1 MMETCPNG
9 PKRGLPP
16 PSATVQGTR
25 RATMMISVEQHNLH
39 EEPNR
44 FIGRERE
51 LGELRASLLSSRA
64 LTLCGTG
71 GIGKTRLAG
80 RILAALRDEFPDG
93 VWFVELGDL
102 QQPDLVVSR
111 VAKVVGVTEENGRPL
126 LDTLADALA
135 ARSLLVAL
143 DNCEHLIEAA
153 ARVAQRLLAGAPGLR
168 IIATSREPLRV
179 AAETVWQV
187 PPLTVP
193 PPPPPPDSAASLS
206 GFEAV
211 ALFTDRAAAA
221 LPSFTVTGSNAAAIG
236 LLCRALEG
244 LPLAIEL
251 AAAWVRM
258 LSPEQIEALLHD
270 RFRLLATQDRTVPPR
285 QRTLRATIDWSHD
298 LLTQEEQVMF
308 RRLSVFT
315 GWSLDMAEEI
325 CSDEEIPVARVLDL
339 ITALVDKSLVV
350 VDPEVLGQSRYRM
363 LDAIREYADEQLTA
377 SGEADQRQQL
387 LRDYTLRVAEH
398 NMAIG
403 MALITGPWSA
413 RVDVFRRYDID
424 TVNVDQVLSRCMAR
438 GDVEGGLRICT
449 GVRPC
454 WIVRGRFAEGRDW
467 FDSFLALDAPD
478 LPSAVRGAALA
489 GRAQL
494 AMSTDPAEAERGAR
508 AALVLC
514 VAAGDSFWTATT
526 LNLLAEAA
534 LHLGRPDEAATR
546 AVEALELSR
555 ESGDLWN
562 EGYALGTQAA
572 VAGARLNLRDAEVFG
587 LAALDVMRRI
597 DQQWGAARTM
607 IGLGDLARLRS
618 QPDVARRYYTEALP
632 VFREIE
638 ARPEIARCLAGLA
651 RIALEQKDVAA
662 VREYLEESVVLSHA
676 TGSRI
681 GVARGLELFAALAA
695 AEDQPAHAVRLIAAA
710 ASLRDTAQLRP
721 LSGSR
726 IGQYLAAAGPLGE
739 AAVSRL
745 WDDGAAMTQDQ
756 AVARALSGPGTG
768 DSGGAAR
775 SSVAAVAVVAGEGAL
790 PVPLPNQLTP
800 RERQI
805 IELIAAGLSNKQIA
819 EELVIAPATAARHVA
834 NILAKLEFSSRSQIA
849 AWASAGRN

>member
-1 MMETCPNG
+1 
-9 PKRGLPP
+9 
-16 PSATVQGTR
+16 
-25 RATMMISVEQHNLH
+25 MITAEQHNLH

-93 VWFVELGDL
+93 VWMVELGDL

-111 VAKVVGVTEENGRPL
+111 VASVVGVTEENGRPL

-143 DNCEHLIEAA
+143 DNCEHLIDAA

-193 PPPPPPDSAASLS
+193 PPPPPPTSVADLSAS
-206 GFEAV
+206 EAA
-211 ALFTDRAAAA
+211 ALFADRAAAA
-221 LPSFTVTGSNAAAIG
+221 LPSFTVTGVNAAAVG
-236 LLCRALEG
+236 RLCRALEG

-258 LSPEQIEALLHD
+258 LSAEQIEALLHD
-270 RFRLLATQDRTVPPR
+270 RFRLLATQDRTVPAR
-285 QRTLRATIDWSHD
+285 QRTLRATVDWSHD
-298 LLTQEEQVMF
+298 LLTPDEQVLF

-315 GWSLDMAEEI
+315 GWSLEMAEEI
-325 CSDEEIPVARVLDL
+325 CSDEQLPVAKVLDL

-350 VDPEVLGQSRYRM
+350 VEPEVLGESRYRM
-363 LDAIREYADEQLTA
+363 LDAIREYAAEQLTDA
-377 SGEADQRQQL
+377 GEAQQRQQL
-387 LRDYTLRVAEH
+387 LRDYTMRVAEH

-403 MALITGPWSA
+403 MALIPGPWSA

-424 TVNVDQVLSRCMAR
+424 TVNVDQVLSRCMTH

-454 WIVRGRFAEGRDW
+454 WIVRGRFAEGMDW
-467 FDSFLALDAPD
+467 FDSFLALDAPG
-478 LPSAVRGAALA
+478 LPDWVRGAALA

-494 AMSTDPAEAERGAR
+494 AMPSDPAEAERGAR
-508 AALVLC
+508 EALSLC
-514 VAAGDSFWTATT
+514 VAAGDPFWTATT

-534 LHLGRPDEAATR
+534 LHLGRPDEAAVR
-546 AVEALELSR
+546 ATEALELSR
-555 ESGDLWN
+555 ESGDPFN
-562 EGYALGTQAA
+562 EGYALGSLAA
-572 VAGARLNLRDAEVFG
+572 AAGARLNLRDAEEFG
-587 LAALDVMRRI
+587 QAALAVMRRI

-607 IGLGDLARLRS
+607 IGLGDLARIRS
-618 QPDVARRYYTEALP
+618 EPEVARRYYTEALP
-632 VFREIE
+632 VFREIS
-638 ARPEIARCLAGLA
+638 ARPEIARTLAGLA
-651 RIALEQKDVAA
+651 RVALEQHDHSAA
-662 VREYLEESVVLSHA
+662 GEFLGESLVLSHS

-681 GVARGLELFAALAA
+681 GVARGLEAFAELAA
-695 AEDQPAHAVRLIAAA
+695 SLDEPAHAVRLIAAA
-710 ASLRDTAQLRP
+710 ASLRDTAGLRP
-721 LSGSR
+721 LSGAR
-726 IGQYLAAAGPLGE
+726 IGPYLTAAGSLGE
-739 AAVSRL
+739 AAVTPL
-745 WDDGAAMTQDQ
+745 WEEGAAMTPDQ
-756 AVARALSGPGTG
+756 AVALALSGSGAG
-768 DSGGAAR
+768 AAGSSGGLGGGGGAG
-775 SSVAAVAVVAGEGAL
+775 AVAGR
-790 PVPLPNQLTP
+790 PLPNQLTP

-805 IELIAAGLSNKQIA
+805 IELIATGLSNRQIA

-834 NILAKLEFSSRSQIA
+834 NIMAKLGFSSRSQIA
-849 AWASAGRN
+849 AWAKSARN

>member
-1 MMETCPNG
+1 
-9 PKRGLPP
+9 
-16 PSATVQGTR
+16 
-25 RATMMISVEQHNLH
+25 MITAEQHNLH

-93 VWFVELGDL
+93 VWMVELGDL

-111 VAKVVGVTEENGRPL
+111 VASVVGVTEENGRPL

-143 DNCEHLIEAA
+143 DNCEHLIDAA

-168 IIATSREPLRV
+168 IIVTSREPLRV

-193 PPPPPPDSAASLS
+193 PPPPPPTSVADLSSSEAA
-206 GFEAV
+206 
-211 ALFTDRAAAA
+211 ALFADRAAAA
-221 LPSFTVTGSNAAAIG
+221 LPSFTVTGGNAAAVG
-236 LLCRALEG
+236 RLCRALEG

-258 LSPEQIEALLHD
+258 LSAEQIEALLHD
-270 RFRLLATQDRTVPPR
+270 RFRLLATQDRTVPAR
-285 QRTLRATIDWSHD
+285 QRTLRATIDWSYN
-298 LLTQEEQVMF
+298 LLTPDEQVLF

-315 GWSLDMAEEI
+315 GWSLEMAEKI
-325 CSDEEIPVARVLDL
+325 CSDEQLPVARVLDL

-350 VDPEVLGQSRYRM
+350 VEPEVLGQYRYRM
-363 LDAIREYADEQLTA
+363 LDAIREYAAEQLA
-377 SGEADQRQQL
+377 AAGEAEQREQL

-403 MALITGPWSA
+403 MALIPAPWSA

-438 GDVEGGLRICT
+438 GDAEGGLRICT

-467 FDSFLALDAPD
+467 FDSFLALDAPG
-478 LPSAVRGAALA
+478 LPGWVRGAALA

-494 AMSTDPAEAERGAR
+494 AMSIDPAEAERGAQE
-508 AALVLC
+508 ALSLC

-534 LHLGRPDEAATR
+534 LHLGRLEEGISRAT
-546 AVEALELSR
+546 EALELAR
-555 ESGDLWN
+555 ESGDSFN
-562 EGYALGTQAA
+562 EGYALGSLATAA
-572 VAGARLNLRDAEVFG
+572 ALRLNLRDTEEFG
-587 LAALDVMRRI
+587 LAALAVMQRI

-618 QPDVARRYYTEALP
+618 EPDVARRYYTEALP
-632 VFREIE
+632 IFREID

-651 RIALEQKDVAA
+651 RVALEQKDHETAG
-662 VREYLEESVVLSHA
+662 EYLGESLVLSHS
-676 TGSRI
+676 TGARI
-681 GVARGLELFAALAA
+681 GVARGLEAFAELAA
-695 AEDQPAHAVRLIAAA
+695 AQDEPAQAVRLIAAA
-710 ASLRDTAQLRP
+710 AGLRDTAGLRP
-721 LSGSR
+721 LSGGKVS
-726 IGQYLAAAGPLGE
+726 QYLAKAGVLGD
-739 AAVSRL
+739 AVVSRL
-745 WDDGAAMTQDQ
+745 WEEGAAMTPGQ
-756 AVARALSGPGTG
+756 AVALALSGAGSAGLDAAVNGATAGGGVGGTG
-768 DSGGAAR
+768 GGAG
-775 SSVAAVAVVAGEGAL
+775 AAAAL
-790 PVPLPNQLTP
+790 PLPNQLTP

-805 IELIAAGLSNKQIA
+805 IELIAAGLSNRQIA

-834 NILAKLEFSSRSQIA
+834 NILAKLGFSSRSQIA
-849 AWASAGRN
+849 AWAKSARN

>member
-1 MMETCPNG
+1 
-9 PKRGLPP
+9 
-16 PSATVQGTR
+16 
-25 RATMMISVEQHNLH
+25 MITAEQHNLH

-93 VWFVELGDL
+93 VWMVELGDL

-111 VAKVVGVTEENGRPL
+111 VASVVGVTEENGRPL

-143 DNCEHLIEAA
+143 DNCEHLIDAA
-153 ARVAQRLLAGAPGLR
+153 ARVCQRLLAGAPGLR

-193 PPPPPPDSAASLS
+193 PPPPPPTSVADLSAS
-206 GFEAV
+206 EAA
-211 ALFTDRAAAA
+211 ALFADRAAAA
-221 LPSFTVTGSNAAAIG
+221 LPSFTVTGVNAAAVG
-236 LLCRALEG
+236 RLCRALEG

-258 LSPEQIEALLHD
+258 LSAEQIEALLHD
-270 RFRLLATQDRTVPPR
+270 RFRLLATQDRTVPAR

-298 LLTQEEQVMF
+298 LLTPDEQALF

-315 GWSLDMAEEI
+315 GWSLEMAEEV
-325 CSDEEIPVARVLDL
+325 CSDEQLPVANVLDL
-339 ITALVDKSLVV
+339 ITALVDKSLVAV
-350 VDPEVLGQSRYRM
+350 EPEVLGQSRYRM
-363 LDAIREYADEQLTA
+363 LDAIKEYAAEQLTA
-377 SGEADQRQQL
+377 AGEAEQRQQL

-403 MALITGPWSA
+403 MALIPGPWSA

-454 WIVRGRFAEGRDW
+454 WIVRGRFAEGMDW
-467 FDSFLALDAPD
+467 FDSFLALDAPG
-478 LPSAVRGAALA
+478 LPDRVRGAALA

-494 AMSTDPAEAERGAR
+494 AMPSDPAEAERGAR
-508 AALVLC
+508 EALALC

-534 LHLGRPDEAATR
+534 LHLGRPDEAAAR
-546 AVEALELSR
+546 ATEALELAR
-555 ESGDLWN
+555 ESGDPFN
-562 EGYALGTQAA
+562 EGYALGSLATAA
-572 VAGARLNLRDAEVFG
+572 GLRFNLRDAEEFG
-587 LAALDVMRRI
+587 LAALAVMRRI

-618 QPDVARRYYTEALP
+618 EPEVARRYYTEALP
-632 VFREIE
+632 VFREIN
-638 ARPEIARCLAGLA
+638 ARPEIARTLAGLA
-651 RIALEQKDVAA
+651 RVALEQKDHSA
-662 VREYLEESVVLSHA
+662 VEEFLGESLVLSHS

-681 GVARGLELFAALAA
+681 GVARGLEAFAGLSAA
-695 AEDQPAHAVRLIAAA
+695 QDEAAHAVRLIAAA
-710 ASLRDTAQLRP
+710 ASLRDAAGLRP
-721 LSGSR
+721 LSGAR
-726 IGQYLAAAGPLGE
+726 IGQYLSAAGPLGE
-739 AAVSRL
+739 AAVTRL
-745 WDDGAAMTQDQ
+745 WEEGAAMTPDQ
-756 AVARALSGPGTG
+756 AVALALSGSGAGAVGRPAVEGAAGSGGPGG
-768 DSGGAAR
+768 GGAAG
-775 SSVAAVAVVAGEGAL
+775 AVAG
-790 PVPLPNQLTP
+790 LPNQLTP

-805 IELIAAGLSNKQIA
+805 IELIAAGLSNRQIA

-849 AWASAGRN
+849 AWAKSARN

>member
-1 MMETCPNG
+1 
-9 PKRGLPP
+9 
-16 PSATVQGTR
+16 
-25 RATMMISVEQHNLH
+25 MMITVDQHNLH

-143 DNCEHLIEAA
+143 DNCEHLIDAA

-221 LPSFTVTGSNAAAIG
+221 RPSFTVTGSNAAAIG
-236 LLCRALEG
+236 RLCRALEG

-270 RFRLLATQDRTVPPR
+270 RFRVLATQDRTVPPR

-363 LDAIREYADEQLTA
+363 LDAIREYAAGQLTA
-377 SGEADQRQQL
+377 AGEAEQRQQL

-438 GDVEGGLRICT
+438 GDVEGGLRICS

-467 FDSFLALDAPD
+467 YDSFLALDAPG
-478 LPSAVRGAALA
+478 LPSGVRGAALA

-508 AALVLC
+508 EALALC

-534 LHLGRPDEAATR
+534 LHLGRPDEAAVR
-546 AVEALELSR
+546 AIEALELSR

-618 QPDVARRYYTEALP
+618 EPDVARRYYTEALP

-662 VREYLEESVVLSHA
+662 VREYLEESVVLSQA

-695 AEDQPAHAVRLIAAA
+695 AEDQAAHAVRLIAAA

-721 LSGSR
+721 LSGAR
-726 IGQYLAAAGPLGE
+726 IGRYLAAAEPLGE

-745 WDDGAAMTQDQ
+745 WDEGAAMTQDQ
-756 AVARALSGPGTG
+756 AVALALSG
-768 DSGGAAR
+768 SGAGETRVVAR
-775 SSVAAVAVVAGEGAL
+775 AVAAVAGEGPL
-790 PVPLPNQLTP
+790 PLPNQLTP

>member
-1 MMETCPNG
+1 
-9 PKRGLPP
+9 
-16 PSATVQGTR
+16 
-25 RATMMISVEQHNLH
+25 MITAEQHNLH

-93 VWFVELGDL
+93 VWMVELGDL

-111 VAKVVGVTEENGRPL
+111 VASVVGVTEENGRPL

-143 DNCEHLIEAA
+143 DNCEHLIDAA

-168 IIATSREPLRV
+168 IIVTSREPLRV

-193 PPPPPPDSAASLS
+193 PPPPPPTSVADLSSSEAA
-206 GFEAV
+206 
-211 ALFTDRAAAA
+211 ALFADRAAAA
-221 LPSFTVTGSNAAAIG
+221 LPSFTVTGGNAAAVG
-236 LLCRALEG
+236 RLCRALEG

-258 LSPEQIEALLHD
+258 LSAEQIEALLHD
-270 RFRLLATQDRTVPPR
+270 RFRLLATQDRTVPAR

-298 LLTQEEQVMF
+298 LLTPDEQVLF

-325 CSDEEIPVARVLDL
+325 CSDEQLPVAKVLDL

-350 VDPEVLGQSRYRM
+350 VEPEVLGQSRYRM
-363 LDAIREYADEQLTA
+363 LDAIKEYAAEQLTA
-377 SGEADQRQQL
+377 AGEAEQRQQL

-398 NMAIG
+398 NMAMG
-403 MALITGPWSA
+403 MALIPGPWSA

-454 WIVRGRFAEGRDW
+454 WIVRGRFAEGMDW
-467 FDSFLALDAPD
+467 FDSFLALDAPG
-478 LPSAVRGAALA
+478 LPDWVRGAALA

-494 AMSTDPAEAERGAR
+494 AMPSDPAEAERGAQE
-508 AALVLC
+508 ALSVC

-534 LHLGRPDEAATR
+534 LHLGRPDEAAAR
-546 AVEALELSR
+546 ATEALELAR
-555 ESGDLWN
+555 EAGDPFN
-562 EGYALGTQAA
+562 EGYALGSLATAA
-572 VAGARLNLRDAEVFG
+572 GLRLNLRDAEKFG
-587 LAALDVMRRI
+587 LAALAVMRRI
-597 DQQWGAARTM
+597 DQQWGVARTI

-618 QPDVARRYYTEALP
+618 EPDVARRYYTEALP
-632 VFREIE
+632 AFREIN
-638 ARPEIARCLAGLA
+638 ARPEIARTLAGLA
-651 RIALEQKDVAA
+651 RLALEQQDPSAA
-662 VREYLEESVVLSHA
+662 REFIGESLVLSHS

-681 GVARGLELFAALAA
+681 GVARGLEAFAQLSLAQEEA
-695 AEDQPAHAVRLIAAA
+695 AHAVRLIAAA
-710 ASLRDTAQLRP
+710 ASLRDTAGLRP
-721 LSGSR
+721 LPGAR
-726 IGQYLAAAGPLGE
+726 IGQYLTAAGPLGE

-745 WDDGAAMTQDQ
+745 WEEGAAMTPDQ
-756 AVARALSGPGTG
+756 AVALALSGPGAG
-768 DSGGAAR
+768 AAGGPAADAAAGGRAGLGGGGAG
-775 SSVAAVAVVAGEGAL
+775 AVAGL
-790 PVPLPNQLTP
+790 PLPNQLTS

-805 IELIAAGLSNKQIA
+805 IELIAAGLSNRQIA

-834 NILAKLEFSSRSQIA
+834 NILAKLGFSSRSQIA
-849 AWASAGRN
+849 AWAKSARN

>member
-1 MMETCPNG
+1 
-9 PKRGLPP
+9 
-16 PSATVQGTR
+16 
-25 RATMMISVEQHNLH
+25 MMITVDQHNLH

-143 DNCEHLIEAA
+143 DNCEHLIDAA

-221 LPSFTVTGSNAAAIG
+221 RPSFTVTGSNAAAIG
-236 LLCRALEG
+236 RLCRALEG

-270 RFRLLATQDRTVPPR
+270 RFRVLATQDRTVPPR

-363 LDAIREYADEQLTA
+363 LDAIREYAAGQLTA
-377 SGEADQRQQL
+377 AGEAEQRQQL

-438 GDVEGGLRICT
+438 GDVEGGLRICS

-467 FDSFLALDAPD
+467 YDSFLALDAPG
-478 LPSAVRGAALA
+478 LPSGVRGAALA

-508 AALVLC
+508 EALALC

-534 LHLGRPDEAATR
+534 LHLGRPDEAAVR
-546 AVEALELSR
+546 AIEALELSR

-618 QPDVARRYYTEALP
+618 EPDVARRYYTEALP

-662 VREYLEESVVLSHA
+662 VREYLEESVVLSQA

-695 AEDQPAHAVRLIAAA
+695 AEDQAAHAVRLIAAA

-721 LSGSR
+721 LSGAR
-726 IGQYLAAAGPLGE
+726 IGRYLAAAEPLGE

-745 WDDGAAMTQDQ
+745 WDEGAAMPQDQ
-756 AVARALSGPGTG
+756 AVALALSG
-768 DSGGAAR
+768 SGAGETRVVAR
-775 SSVAAVAVVAGEGAL
+775 AVAAVAAVAGEGPL
-790 PVPLPNQLTP
+790 PLPNQLTP

>member
-1 MMETCPNG
+1 
-9 PKRGLPP
+9 
-16 PSATVQGTR
+16 
-25 RATMMISVEQHNLH
+25 MITAEQHNLH

-93 VWFVELGDL
+93 VWMVELGDL

-111 VAKVVGVTEENGRPL
+111 VASVVGVTEENGRPL

-143 DNCEHLIEAA
+143 DNCEHLIDAA

-168 IIATSREPLRV
+168 IIVTSREPLRV

-193 PPPPPPDSAASLS
+193 PPPPPPTSVADLSSSEAA
-206 GFEAV
+206 
-211 ALFTDRAAAA
+211 ALFADRAAAA
-221 LPSFTVTGSNAAAIG
+221 LPSFTVTGGNAAAVG
-236 LLCRALEG
+236 RLCRALEG

-258 LSPEQIEALLHD
+258 LSAEQIEALLHD
-270 RFRLLATQDRTVPPR
+270 RFRLLATQDRTVPAR
-285 QRTLRATIDWSHD
+285 HRTLRATIDWSYN
-298 LLTQEEQVMF
+298 LLTPDEQVLF

-315 GWSLDMAEEI
+315 GWSLEMAEEI
-325 CSDEEIPVARVLDL
+325 CSDEQLPVARVLDL

-350 VDPEVLGQSRYRM
+350 VEPEVLGQYRYRM
-363 LDAIREYADEQLTA
+363 LDAIREYAAEQLA
-377 SGEADQRQQL
+377 AAGEAEQREQL

-403 MALITGPWSA
+403 MALIPGPWSA

-438 GDVEGGLRICT
+438 GDAEGGLRICT

-467 FDSFLALDAPD
+467 FDSFLALDAPG
-478 LPSAVRGAALA
+478 LPGWVRGAALA

-494 AMSTDPAEAERGAR
+494 AMSIDPAEAERGAQE
-508 AALVLC
+508 ALSLC

-534 LHLGRPDEAATR
+534 LHLGRLEEGIARAT
-546 AVEALELSR
+546 EALELAR
-555 ESGDLWN
+555 ESGDSFN
-562 EGYALGTQAA
+562 EGYALGSLATAA
-572 VAGARLNLRDAEVFG
+572 ALRLNLRDTEEFG
-587 LAALDVMRRI
+587 LAALAVMQRI

-618 QPDVARRYYTEALP
+618 EPDVARRYYTEALP
-632 VFREIE
+632 IFREID

-651 RIALEQKDVAA
+651 RVALEQKDHETAG
-662 VREYLEESVVLSHA
+662 EYLGESLMLSHS

-681 GVARGLELFAALAA
+681 GVARGLEAFAELAA
-695 AEDQPAHAVRLIAAA
+695 AQDEPAKAVRLIAAA
-710 ASLRDTAQLRP
+710 ASLRDTAGLRP
-721 LSGSR
+721 LSGAR
-726 IGQYLAAAGPLGE
+726 IGQYLTAAGSLGD
-739 AAVSRL
+739 AAVTRL
-745 WDDGAAMTQDQ
+745 WEEGAALTPDQ
-756 AVARALSGPGTG
+756 AVALALSGSGAVAAG
-768 DSGGAAR
+768 SSGGLGGGGGAG
-775 SSVAAVAVVAGEGAL
+775 AVAGR
-790 PVPLPNQLTP
+790 PLPNQLTP

-805 IELIAAGLSNKQIA
+805 IELIATGLSNRQIA

-834 NILAKLEFSSRSQIA
+834 NIMAKLGFSSRSQIA
-849 AWASAGRN
+849 AWAKSARN

>member
-1 MMETCPNG
+1 
-9 PKRGLPP
+9 
-16 PSATVQGTR
+16 
-25 RATMMISVEQHNLH
+25 MITAEQHNLH

-93 VWFVELGDL
+93 VWMVELGDL

-111 VAKVVGVTEENGRPL
+111 VASVVGVTEENGRPL

-143 DNCEHLIEAA
+143 DNCEHLIDAA

-193 PPPPPPDSAASLS
+193 PPPPPPTSVADLSAS
-206 GFEAV
+206 EAA
-211 ALFTDRAAAA
+211 ALFADRAAAA
-221 LPSFTVTGSNAAAIG
+221 LPSFTVTGVNAAAVG
-236 LLCRALEG
+236 RLCRALEG

-258 LSPEQIEALLHD
+258 LSAEQIEALLHD
-270 RFRLLATQDRTVPPR
+270 RFRLLATQDRTVPAR
-285 QRTLRATIDWSHD
+285 QRTLRATVDWSHD
-298 LLTQEEQVMF
+298 LLTPDEQVLF

-315 GWSLDMAEEI
+315 GWSLEMAEEI
-325 CSDEEIPVARVLDL
+325 CSDEQLPVAKVLDL

-350 VDPEVLGQSRYRM
+350 VEPEVLGESRYRM
-363 LDAIREYADEQLTA
+363 LDAIREYAAEQLTDA
-377 SGEADQRQQL
+377 GEAQQRQQL
-387 LRDYTLRVAEH
+387 LRDYTMRVAEH

-403 MALITGPWSA
+403 MALIPGPWSA

-424 TVNVDQVLSRCMAR
+424 TVNVDQVLSRCMTH

-454 WIVRGRFAEGRDW
+454 WIVRGRFAEGMDW
-467 FDSFLALDAPD
+467 FDSFLALDAPG
-478 LPSAVRGAALA
+478 LPDWVRGAALA

-494 AMSTDPAEAERGAR
+494 AMPSDPAEAERGAR
-508 AALVLC
+508 EALSLC
-514 VAAGDSFWTATT
+514 VAAGDPFWTATT

-534 LHLGRPDEAATR
+534 LHLGRPDEASVRAT
-546 AVEALELSR
+546 EALELSR
-555 ESGDLWN
+555 ESGDPFN
-562 EGYALGTQAA
+562 EGYALGSLAA
-572 VAGARLNLRDAEVFG
+572 AAGARLNLRDAEEFG
-587 LAALDVMRRI
+587 QAALAVMRRI

-607 IGLGDLARLRS
+607 IGLGDLARIRS
-618 QPDVARRYYTEALP
+618 EPEVARRYYTEALP
-632 VFREIE
+632 VFREIS
-638 ARPEIARCLAGLA
+638 ARPEIARTLAGLA
-651 RIALEQKDVAA
+651 RVALEQHDHSAA
-662 VREYLEESVVLSHA
+662 GEFLGESLVLSHS

-681 GVARGLELFAALAA
+681 GVARGLEAFAELAA
-695 AEDQPAHAVRLIAAA
+695 SLDEPAHAVRLIAAA
-710 ASLRDTAQLRP
+710 ASLRDTAGLRP
-721 LSGSR
+721 LSGAR
-726 IGQYLAAAGPLGE
+726 IGPYLTAAGSLGE
-739 AAVSRL
+739 AAVTPL
-745 WDDGAAMTQDQ
+745 WEEGAAMTPDQ
-756 AVARALSGPGTG
+756 AVALALSGSGAG
-768 DSGGAAR
+768 AAGSSGGLGGGGGAG
-775 SSVAAVAVVAGEGAL
+775 AVAGR
-790 PVPLPNQLTP
+790 PLPNQLTP

-805 IELIAAGLSNKQIA
+805 IELIATGLSNRQIA

-834 NILAKLEFSSRSQIA
+834 NIMAKLGFSSRSQIA
-849 AWASAGRN
+849 AWAKSARN

>member
-1 MMETCPNG
+1 
-9 PKRGLPP
+9 
-16 PSATVQGTR
+16 
-25 RATMMISVEQHNLH
+25 MITAEQHNLH

-93 VWFVELGDL
+93 VWMVELGDL

-111 VAKVVGVTEENGRPL
+111 VASVVGVTEENGRPL

-143 DNCEHLIEAA
+143 DNCEHLIDAA
-153 ARVAQRLLAGAPGLR
+153 ARVAQRLLAGAPGLH
-168 IIATSREPLRV
+168 IIVTSREPLRV

-193 PPPPPPDSAASLS
+193 PPPPPPTSVADLSSSEAA
-206 GFEAV
+206 
-211 ALFTDRAAAA
+211 ALFADRAAAA
-221 LPSFTVTGSNAAAIG
+221 LPSFTVTGGNAAAVG
-236 LLCRALEG
+236 RLCRALEG

-258 LSPEQIEALLHD
+258 LSAEQIEALLHD
-270 RFRLLATQDRTVPPR
+270 RFRLLATQDRTVPAR
-285 QRTLRATIDWSHD
+285 QRTLRATIDWSYN
-298 LLTQEEQVMF
+298 LLTPDEQVLF

-315 GWSLDMAEEI
+315 GWSLEMAEEI
-325 CSDEEIPVARVLDL
+325 CSDEQLPVARVLDL
-339 ITALVDKSLVV
+339 IAALVDKSLVV
-350 VDPEVLGQSRYRM
+350 VEPEVLGQYRYRM
-363 LDAIREYADEQLTA
+363 LDAIREYAAEQLA
-377 SGEADQRQQL
+377 AAGEAEQREQL

-403 MALITGPWSA
+403 MALIPGPWSA

-438 GDVEGGLRICT
+438 GDAEGGLRICT

-467 FDSFLALDAPD
+467 FDSFLALDAPG
-478 LPSAVRGAALA
+478 LPGWVRGAALA

-494 AMSTDPAEAERGAR
+494 AMSIDPAEAERGAQE
-508 AALVLC
+508 ALSLC

-534 LHLGRPDEAATR
+534 LHLGRLEEGIARAT
-546 AVEALELSR
+546 EALELAR
-555 ESGDLWN
+555 ESGDSFN
-562 EGYALGTQAA
+562 EGYALGSLATAA
-572 VAGARLNLRDAEVFG
+572 ALRLNLRDTEEFG
-587 LAALDVMRRI
+587 LAALTVMQRI

-618 QPDVARRYYTEALP
+618 EPDVARRYYTEALP
-632 VFREIE
+632 IFREID

-651 RIALEQKDVAA
+651 RVALEQKDHETAG
-662 VREYLEESVVLSHA
+662 EYLGESLVLSHS

-681 GVARGLELFAALAA
+681 GVARGLEAFAELAA
-695 AEDQPAHAVRLIAAA
+695 AQDEPAQAVRLIAAA
-710 ASLRDTAQLRP
+710 AGLRDTAGLRP
-721 LSGSR
+721 LSGGKVS
-726 IGQYLAAAGPLGE
+726 QYLAAAGVLGD
-739 AAVSRL
+739 AVVSRL
-745 WDDGAAMTQDQ
+745 WEEGAAMTPDQ
-756 AVARALSGPGTG
+756 AVALALSGAGSAGLDAAVSGATAA
-768 DSGGAAR
+768 GGAGGAGGG
-775 SSVAAVAVVAGEGAL
+775 VGAAAAL
-790 PVPLPNQLTP
+790 PLPNQLTP

-805 IELIAAGLSNKQIA
+805 IELIAAGLSNRQIA

-834 NILAKLEFSSRSQIA
+834 NILAKLGFSSRSQIA
-849 AWASAGRN
+849 AWAKSARN

>member
-1 MMETCPNG
+1 
-9 PKRGLPP
+9 
-16 PSATVQGTR
+16 
-25 RATMMISVEQHNLH
+25 MITAEQHNLH

-93 VWFVELGDL
+93 VWMVELGDL

-111 VAKVVGVTEENGRPL
+111 VASVVGVTEENGRPL

-143 DNCEHLIEAA
+143 DNCEHLIDAA

-168 IIATSREPLRV
+168 IIVTSREPLRV

-193 PPPPPPDSAASLS
+193 PPPPPPTSVADLSSSEAA
-206 GFEAV
+206 
-211 ALFTDRAAAA
+211 ALFADRAAAA
-221 LPSFTVTGSNAAAIG
+221 LPSFTVTGGNAAAVG
-236 LLCRALEG
+236 RLWRALEG

-258 LSPEQIEALLHD
+258 LSAEQIEALLHD
-270 RFRLLATQDRTVPPR
+270 RFRLLATQDRTVPAR

-298 LLTQEEQVMF
+298 LLTPDEQVLF

-325 CSDEEIPVARVLDL
+325 CSDEQLPVAKVLDL

-350 VDPEVLGQSRYRM
+350 VEPEVLGQSRYRM
-363 LDAIREYADEQLTA
+363 LDAIKEYAAEQLTA
-377 SGEADQRQQL
+377 AGEAEQRQQL

-398 NMAIG
+398 NMAMG
-403 MALITGPWSA
+403 MALIPGPWSA

-424 TVNVDQVLSRCMAR
+424 TANVDQVLSRCMTH

-454 WIVRGRFAEGRDW
+454 WIVRGRFAEGMDW
-467 FDSFLALDAPD
+467 FDSFLALDAPG
-478 LPSAVRGAALA
+478 LPDWVRGAALA

-494 AMSTDPAEAERGAR
+494 AMPSDPAEAERGAQE
-508 AALVLC
+508 ALSVC

-534 LHLGRPDEAATR
+534 LHLGRPDEAAAR
-546 AVEALELSR
+546 ATEALELAR
-555 ESGDLWN
+555 EAGDPFN
-562 EGYALGTQAA
+562 EGYALGSLATAA
-572 VAGARLNLRDAEVFG
+572 GLRLNLRDAEKFG
-587 LAALDVMRRI
+587 LAALAVMRRI
-597 DQQWGAARTM
+597 DQQWGVARTI

-618 QPDVARRYYTEALP
+618 EPDVARRYYTEALP
-632 VFREIE
+632 AFREIN
-638 ARPEIARCLAGLA
+638 ARPEIARTLAGLA
-651 RIALEQKDVAA
+651 RLALEQQDPSAA
-662 VREYLEESVVLSHA
+662 REFIGESLVLSHS

-681 GVARGLELFAALAA
+681 GVARGLEAFAQLSLAQEEA
-695 AEDQPAHAVRLIAAA
+695 AHAVRLIAAA
-710 ASLRDTAQLRP
+710 ASLRDTAGLRP
-721 LSGSR
+721 LPGAR
-726 IGQYLAAAGPLGE
+726 IGQYLTAAGPLGE

-745 WDDGAAMTQDQ
+745 WEEGAAMTPDQ
-756 AVARALSGPGTG
+756 AVALALSGPGAG
-768 DSGGAAR
+768 AAGGPAADAAAGGRAGLGGGGAG
-775 SSVAAVAVVAGEGAL
+775 AVAGL
-790 PVPLPNQLTP
+790 PLPNQLTS

-805 IELIAAGLSNKQIA
+805 IELIAAGLSNRQIA

-834 NILAKLEFSSRSQIA
+834 NILAKLGFSSRSQIA
-849 AWASAGRN
+849 AWAKSARN

>member
-1 MMETCPNG
+1 
-9 PKRGLPP
+9 
-16 PSATVQGTR
+16 
-25 RATMMISVEQHNLH
+25 MITVEQHNLH

-80 RILAALRDEFPDG
+80 RVLAALRDEFPDG
-93 VWFVELGDL
+93 VWMVELGDL

-111 VAKVVGVTEENGRPL
+111 VASVVGVTEENGRPL

-143 DNCEHLIEAA
+143 DNCEHLIDAA
-153 ARVAQRLLAGAPGLR
+153 AWVAQRLLAGAPGLR

-193 PPPPPPDSAASLS
+193 PPPPPPTSVADLSAS
-206 GFEAV
+206 EAA
-211 ALFTDRAAAA
+211 ALFSDRAAAA
-221 LPSFTVTGSNAAAIG
+221 LPSFTVTGGNAAAVG
-236 LLCRALEG
+236 RLCRALEG

-251 AAAWVRM
+251 AAAWVRI
-258 LSPEQIEALLHD
+258 LSAEQIEALLHD
-270 RFRLLATQDRTVPPR
+270 RFRLLATQDRTVPAR

-298 LLTQEEQVMF
+298 LLTPDEQVLF

-315 GWSLDMAEEI
+315 GWSLEMAEEV
-325 CSDEEIPVARVLDL
+325 CSDEQLPVARVLDL

-350 VDPEVLGQSRYRM
+350 VEPEVLGESRYRM
-363 LDAIREYADEQLTA
+363 LDAIKHYAAEQLEKA
-377 SGEADQRQQL
+377 GEAQQRQQL
-387 LRDYTLRVAEH
+387 LRDYTMRVAEY
-398 NMAIG
+398 NMAFG
-403 MALITGPWSA
+403 MALIPGPWSA

-424 TVNVDQVLSRCMAR
+424 TVNVDQVLSRCNEV
-438 GDVEGGLRICT
+438 GDVEGGLRICN

-454 WIVRGRFAEGRDW
+454 WIVRGRFAEGMEW

-478 LPSAVRGAALA
+478 LPAAVRGAGLA

-494 AMSTDPAEAERGAR
+494 AMPSDPAEAERGAR
-508 AALVLC
+508 EALSLC

-534 LHLGRPDEAATR
+534 LHLGRPDEAAAR
-546 AVEALELSR
+546 ATEALELARDS
-555 ESGDLWN
+555 DDPFN
-562 EGYALGTQAA
+562 EGYALGSLATAA
-572 VAGARLNLRDAEVFG
+572 GLRLNLRDAEEFG
-587 LAALDVMRRI
+587 LAALAVMQRI
-597 DQQWGAARTM
+597 DQQWGVARTM

-618 QPDVARRYYTEALP
+618 EPDVARRYYTEALP
-632 VFREIE
+632 AFREIN
-638 ARPEIARCLAGLA
+638 ARPEIARTLTGLA
-651 RIALEQKDVAA
+651 RLALEQQDHSAA
-662 VREYLEESVVLSHA
+662 GEFLGESLVLSHS

-681 GVARGLELFAALAA
+681 GVARGLEAFAQLSLAQD
-695 AEDQPAHAVRLIAAA
+695 EVAHAVRLIAAA
-710 ASLRDTAQLRP
+710 ASLRDTAGLRP

-726 IGQYLAAAGPLGE
+726 IGQYLTAAGSLGE

-745 WDDGAAMTQDQ
+745 WEAGAAMTPDQ
-756 AVARALSGPGTG
+756 AVALALSGPGASAASGPVAG
-768 DSGGAAR
+768 DAARNGSRRSSGRGGAGGAAA
-775 SSVAAVAVVAGEGAL
+775 VAAL
-790 PVPLPNQLTP
+790 PLPNQLTP

-805 IELIAAGLSNKQIA
+805 IGLIAAGLSNRQIA
-819 EELVIAPATAARHVA
+819 KELVIAPATAARHVA
-834 NILAKLEFSSRSQIA
+834 NIMRKLEFSSRSQIA
-849 AWASAGRN
+849 AWAKSARN

>member
-1 MMETCPNG
+1 
-9 PKRGLPP
+9 
-16 PSATVQGTR
+16 
-25 RATMMISVEQHNLH
+25 MITAEQHNLY

-80 RILAALRDEFPDG
+80 RILAAMAGEFPDG
-93 VWFVELGDL
+93 VWMVELGDL

-111 VAKVVGVTEENGRPL
+111 VASVVGVTEENGRPL
-126 LDTLADALA
+126 LETLADALA

-143 DNCEHLIEAA
+143 DNCEHLIDAA
-153 ARVAQRLLAGAPGLR
+153 ARVCQRLLAGAPGLR

-193 PPPPPPDSAASLS
+193 PPPPPPSSVADLSESEAA
-206 GFEAV
+206 
-211 ALFTDRAAAA
+211 ALFADRAAAA
-221 LPSFTVTGSNAAAIG
+221 LPSFTVTGVNAAAVG
-236 LLCRALEG
+236 RLCRALEG

-258 LSPEQIEALLHD
+258 LSAEQIEALLHD
-270 RFRLLATQDRTVPPR
+270 RFRLLATQDRTVPAR

-298 LLTQEEQVMF
+298 LLTPDEQVLF

-315 GWSLDMAEEI
+315 GWSLEMAEEV
-325 CSDEEIPVARVLDL
+325 CSDEQLPAGDVLDL

-350 VDPEVLGQSRYRM
+350 VEPEVLGQSRYRM
-363 LDAIREYADEQLTA
+363 LDAIKEYAAEQLEA
-377 SGEADQRQQL
+377 AGEAEQRQQL
-387 LRDYTLRVAEH
+387 LRDYTMQVAEH
-398 NMAIG
+398 NMAMG
-403 MALITGPWSA
+403 MALIPGPWSA

-424 TVNVDQVLSRCMAR
+424 TVNVDQVLSRCMAH

-454 WIVRGRFAEGRDW
+454 WIVRGRFAEGMDW

-478 LPSAVRGAALA
+478 LPAAVRGAALA

-494 AMSTDPAEAERGAR
+494 AMPSDPAEAERGAR
-508 AALVLC
+508 EALPLC

-534 LHLGRPDEAATR
+534 LHLGRPEEAAVR
-546 AVEALELSR
+546 ATEALELAR
-555 ESGDLWN
+555 EAADPFN
-562 EGYALGTQAA
+562 EGYALGSLATAA
-572 VAGARLNLRDAEVFG
+572 GLRLNLRDAEEFG
-587 LAALDVMRRI
+587 QAALAVMRRI

-618 QPDVARRYYTEALP
+618 EPDVARRYYTEALP
-632 VFREIE
+632 IFREIS
-638 ARPEIARCLAGLA
+638 ARPEIARTLAGLA
-651 RIALEQKDVAA
+651 RVALEQKDHSAA
-662 VREYLEESVVLSHA
+662 EEFLGESLLLSHS

-681 GVARGLELFAALAA
+681 GVARGLEAFAELSASR
-695 AEDQPAHAVRLIAAA
+695 EEPAHAVRLIAAA
-710 ASLRDTAQLRP
+710 ASLRDTAGLRP
-721 LSGSR
+721 LSAARS
-726 IGQYLAAAGPLGE
+726 GQYLTAAGPLGE
-739 AAVSRL
+739 AAVTRL
-745 WDDGAAMTQDQ
+745 WEEGAAMTPDQ
-756 AVARALSGPGTG
+756 AVALALSGSGTG
-768 DSGGAAR
+768 AAPGPAAAGAAGNGGPGRTGGAG
-775 SSVAAVAVVAGEGAL
+775 AVAGL
-790 PVPLPNQLTP
+790 PLPNQLTP

-805 IELIAAGLSNKQIA
+805 IELIAAGLSNRQIA

-849 AWASAGRN
+849 AWAKSARN

>member
-1 MMETCPNG
+1 
-9 PKRGLPP
+9 
-16 PSATVQGTR
+16 
-25 RATMMISVEQHNLH
+25 MITAEQHNLH

-93 VWFVELGDL
+93 VWMVELGDL

-111 VAKVVGVTEENGRPL
+111 VASVVGVTEENGRPL

-143 DNCEHLIEAA
+143 DNCEHLIDAA

-168 IIATSREPLRV
+168 IIVTSREPLRV

-193 PPPPPPDSAASLS
+193 PPPPPPTSVADLS
-206 GFEAV
+206 SSE
-211 ALFTDRAAAA
+211 AAAA
-221 LPSFTVTGSNAAAIG
+221 RSANSFTVTGGNAAAVG
-236 LLCRALEG
+236 RLCRALEG

-258 LSPEQIEALLHD
+258 LSAEQIEALLHD
-270 RFRLLATQDRTVPPR
+270 RFRLLATQDRTVPAR
-285 QRTLRATIDWSHD
+285 QRTLRATIDWSYN
-298 LLTQEEQVMF
+298 LLTPDEQILF

-315 GWSLDMAEEI
+315 GWSLEMAEEI
-325 CSDEEIPVARVLDL
+325 CSDEQLPVARVLDL

-350 VDPEVLGQSRYRM
+350 VEPEVLGQYRYRM
-363 LDAIREYADEQLTA
+363 LDAIREYAAEQLA
-377 SGEADQRQQL
+377 AAGEADQREQL
-387 LRDYTLRVAEH
+387 LRDYTLRVAEL

-403 MALITGPWSA
+403 MALIPGPWSA

-424 TVNVDQVLSRCMAR
+424 TVNVDQVLSRCMKR
-438 GDVEGGLRICT
+438 GDAEGGLRICT

-467 FDSFLALDAPD
+467 FDSFLALDAPG
-478 LPSAVRGAALA
+478 LPGWVRGAALA

-494 AMSTDPAEAERGAR
+494 AMSIDPAEAERGAQE
-508 AALVLC
+508 ALSLC

-534 LHLGRPDEAATR
+534 LHLGRLEEGIARAT
-546 AVEALELSR
+546 EALELAR
-555 ESGDLWN
+555 ESGDSFN
-562 EGYALGTQAA
+562 EGYALGSLAQAA
-572 VAGARLNLRDAEVFG
+572 ALRFNLRDTEEFG
-587 LAALDVMRRI
+587 LAALAVMQRI
-597 DQQWGAARTM
+597 DQQWGAARAM

-618 QPDVARRYYTEALP
+618 EPDVARRYYTEALP
-632 VFREIE
+632 VFREID

-651 RIALEQKDVAA
+651 RVALEQKDRETAG
-662 VREYLEESVVLSHA
+662 EYLGESLMLSHS

-681 GVARGLELFAALAA
+681 GVARGLEAFAELAA
-695 AEDQPAHAVRLIAAA
+695 AQDEPAQAVRLIAAA
-710 ASLRDTAQLRP
+710 AGLRDTAGLRP
-721 LSGSR
+721 LSGGKVS
-726 IGQYLAAAGPLGE
+726 QYLAAAGALGD
-739 AAVSRL
+739 AVVSQL
-745 WDDGAAMTQDQ
+745 WEEGAAMTPDQ
-756 AVARALSGPGTG
+756 AVALALFGAGSAGLDAAGNGATAGGAGGPG
-768 DSGGAAR
+768 GGAG
-775 SSVAAVAVVAGEGAL
+775 AAAAL
-790 PVPLPNQLTP
+790 PLPNQLTP

-805 IELIAAGLSNKQIA
+805 IELIAAGLSNRQIA

-834 NILAKLEFSSRSQIA
+834 NILAKLGFSSRSQIA
-849 AWASAGRN
+849 AWARSARN